1 MLKILALI
9 CPMAVDHA
17 HCDRDTAIDVVQSMR
32 VSTPQQCGF
41 MGQAMLA
48 PTSLVPEGGKQYVK
62 ILCVRD
68 EDTTVALAK
77 P

>member
-1 MLKILALI
+1 MLKILILI

-17 HCDRDTAIDVVQSMR
+17 HCDRDTAIDIVQSMR
-32 VSTPQQCGF
+32 VSSPQQCGF

-48 PTSLVPEGGKQYVK
+48 PTSVVPEPGKQYVK

-68 EDTTVALAK
+68 QTLALAK